1 MTALGSRC
9 VPLTDYAKAF
19 LSFLCILLSCKTLLL
34 MLQNEFFMLIKTDE
48 VEMQILNSILVQ
60 QVLSQ

>member
-1 MTALGSRC
+1 
-9 VPLTDYAKAF
+9 
-19 LSFLCILLSCKTLLL
+19 

-48 VEMQILNSILVQ
+48 VEMQILDSILVQ